1 MSGRGIGYHFTL
13 TVQILNPTGGHE
25 RVASTS
31 GVFYESDT
39 LTEEGM
45 FGNTLLAAGPA
56 FGIDPML
63 RHNLDPDFTKFA
75 VLFYRCAPNVR
86 DQLGSE
92 REI

>member
-1 MSGRGIGYHFTL
+1 VSLRGISYHFAL
-13 TVQILNPTGGHE
+13 TIRILNPTGGAE

-45 FGNTLLAAGPA
+45 FGNTLLAAAPA
-56 FGIDPML
+56 FGIDHL
-63 RHNLDPDFTKFA
+63 LKRNLDPDFAKFA
-75 VLFYRCAPNVR
+75 ILFYRCVPNIR
-86 DQLGSE
+86 EQLGSE